1 LIDVESAR
9 DYYGV
14 LGVNKDATTE
24 DIKRAY
30 RALAKKYHP
39 DINKSTGSEEAF
51 KGISEAYQ
59 VLSDLVQRAEY
70 DSMMEPKEEV
80 REEATSPAPAPEPT
94 VYRER
99 ESRPDDDL
107 YPEPEDVKND
117 IRREFFEMLMFNAIA
132 PGLFQAY
139 SGQRRLGPILFI
151 IYFAL
156 WGLAF
161 IINPFIAIM
170 AILIWAY
177 SMYDAYSAMTGVRS
191 RGVYMWK

>member
-1 LIDVESAR
+1 MESAR
-9 DYYGV
+9 DYYIV
-14 LGVNKDATTE
+14 LGVTKDASTE

-39 DINKSTGSEEAF
+39 DINKSTGSEEMF

-59 VLSDLVQRAEY
+59 VLSDPSQRAEY
-70 DSMMEPKEEV
+70 DSLRVPKAKI
-80 REEATSPAPAPEPT
+80 REEAAEPAPEPEPT
-94 VYRER
+94 IYRER

-139 SGQRRLGPILFI
+139 SGQKRLGPTLFV
-151 IYFAL
+151 IYFAF

-161 IINPFIAIM
+161 IINPFIAVI
-170 AILIWAY
+170 AILLWAY

-191 RGVYMWK
+191 RGVYMWR